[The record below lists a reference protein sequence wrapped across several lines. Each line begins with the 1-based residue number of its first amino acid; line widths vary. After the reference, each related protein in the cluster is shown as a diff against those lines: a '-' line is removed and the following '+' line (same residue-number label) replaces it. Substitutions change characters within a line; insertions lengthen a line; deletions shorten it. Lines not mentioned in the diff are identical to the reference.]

1 MRIPCLLTASLA
13 AAVLASS
20 ALAAEVNVYTARHYD
35 SDEALYAAFTK
46 STGIKVNVLQSDA
59 DKLIERIKAEGA
71 NSPADVFITVDA
83 GRLWRATEAGLLAP
97 VKSAK
102 LDAAIPEHLRD
113 PEGRWFAITKR
124 VRAIAYAKDKLKP
137 AELPTYEG
145 LADPKWKGKLL
156 IRSSNHIYNQSL
168 VGSLVAAHGDGWTE
182 NWIKGVVGNLARS
195 PKGGDTDQIRA
206 VAAGEGEIAVV
217 NHYYYANLLK
227 SAKPEDKAV
236 VEKVGLFFPNQ
247 GDRGAHVNVSGA
259 GVLKTAPHAADALK
273 FIEFLVAAE
282 AQALL
287 MQGNP
292 EYPIVVGVKPAEVL
306 AQLGGFKED
315 KLNPAIFG
323 RNNGEAL
330 KLADRGGW
338 R

>member
-1 MRIPCLLTASLA
+1 LRTPSFVSALLG
-13 AAVLASS
+13 AAVLAFS
-20 ALAAEVNVYTARHYD
+20 AAAAEVNVYTARHYD

-46 STGIKVNVLQSDA
+46 STGIKVNVLQADA
-59 DKLIERIKAEGA
+59 DKLIERLKAEGA

-83 GRLWRATEAGLLAP
+83 GRLWRATEADLLAP
-97 VKSAK
+97 VKSAT
-102 LDAAIPEHLRD
+102 LEAAIPQHLRD

-124 VRAIAYAKDKLKP
+124 VRAIAYSKEKLKP
-137 AELPTYEG
+137 ADLPTYEG
-145 LADPKWKGKLL
+145 LADPKFKGKLL
-156 IRSSNHIYNQSL
+156 IRSSNHVYNQSL

-182 NWIKGVVGNLARS
+182 SWIKGVVSNLARS

-206 VAAGEGEIAVV
+206 VAAGEGDLAVV

-227 SAKPEDKAV
+227 SSKPEDKAV
-236 VEKVGLFFPNQ
+236 VDKVGLFFPNQ
-247 GDRGAHVNVSGA
+247 ADRGAHINVSGA
-259 GVLKTAPHAADALK
+259 GVLKTAPHAADARK
-273 FIEFLVAAE
+273 FIEFLVSPE
-282 AQALL
+282 AQTIL

-292 EYPIVVGVKPAEVL
+292 EFPVVAGVKPAEIL
-306 AQLGGFKED
+306 AQLGTFKED
-315 KLNPAIFG
+315 KLNPAVFG

>member
-1 MRIPCLLTASLA
+1 LRTPLFATALLG
-13 AAVLASS
+13 AAVLAFSS
-20 ALAAEVNVYTARHYD
+20 VAAEVNVYTARHYD

-46 STGIKVNVLQSDA
+46 GTGIKVNVLQADA
-59 DKLIERIKAEGA
+59 DKLIERLKAEGA

-83 GRLWRATEAGLLAP
+83 GRLWRATEADLLAP
-97 VKSAK
+97 VKSAA
-102 LDAAIPEHLRD
+102 LEAAIPQHLRD

-124 VRAIAYAKDKLKP
+124 VRAIAYSKEKLKP
-137 AELPTYEG
+137 ADLPTYEG

-168 VGSLVAAHGDGWTE
+168 VGSLVAAHGEAWTE
-182 NWIKGVVGNLARS
+182 SWIKGVVSNLARS

-206 VAAGEGEIAVV
+206 VAAGEGDIAVV
-217 NHYYYANLLK
+217 NHYYYAQLLK
-227 SAKPEDKAV
+227 SSKPEDKTV
-236 VEKVGLFFPNQ
+236 VEKVGLFVPNQ
-247 GDRGAHVNVSGA
+247 ADRGAHINISGA

-273 FIEFLVAAE
+273 FVEFLVSPE

-292 EYPIVVGVKPAEVL
+292 EFPVVAGVKPPEVL
-306 AQLGGFKED
+306 AQFGTFKED
-315 KLNPAIFG
+315 KLNPAVFG

-330 KLADRGGW
+330 RLADRGGW